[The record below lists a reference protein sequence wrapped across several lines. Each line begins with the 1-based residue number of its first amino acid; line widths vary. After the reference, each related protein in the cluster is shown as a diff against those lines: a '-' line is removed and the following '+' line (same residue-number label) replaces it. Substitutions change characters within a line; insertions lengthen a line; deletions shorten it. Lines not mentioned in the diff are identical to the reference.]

1 MLWDYFAAG
10 ATGALKKV
18 DEIMRMEECL
28 KILKF
33 HLKLKNVHC
42 FNNYLKGHIKTGFG
56 LDKAG

>member
-18 DEIMRMEECL
+18 DEIMRMEKCL

-33 HLKLKNVHC
+33 HLKLKNIHC

-56 LDKAG
+56 

>member
-10 ATGALKKV
+10 ATRALKNV
-18 DEIMRMEECL
+18 DEIMKMEECL

-33 HLKLKNVHC
+33 HLKLKNVQY